1 MGLNEN
7 HLEPT
12 YDGGNNVMP
21 NQRCNRFLVAENAG
35 MVFQFRHDTEESGIS
50 LFYKNCRMKELDN
63 YFGDVRSIVIDME
76 NSLIRQLHDKVLEHK
91 RALNIVGDLLAE
103 TDVLMAFASL
113 SQSHR
118 CVKPKLTNE
127 NCFIVEKGRHILQ
140 ETVLTSV
147 NDFVPNDTILYPEK
161 RHAVMIVTGPNS
173 SGKSVYLKQVGL
185 IAVLAHIGCYVPCG
199 NCKLGP
205 IDRIFTRI
213 STVESS
219 MVGQSAF
226 TIDTQQMSN
235 MLKSCTK
242 KSLLLIDE
250 FGKGTSSKDGPALL
264 ASVVCHIDTM
274 LTKCI
279 LTTHFWEIFQLKL
292 LNTCLNVKTFSMKLK
307 IVSKPVVVNG
317 EVRGAVEDS
326 TTVRKKQEVADN
338 DVDYILDDFVPLF
351 QLELKDDLGKFY

>member
-1 MGLNEN
+1 
-7 HLEPT
+7 
-12 YDGGNNVMP
+12 
-21 NQRCNRFLVAENAG
+21 
-35 MVFQFRHDTEESGIS
+35 
-50 LFYKNCRMKELDN
+50 
-63 YFGDVRSIVIDME
+63 
-76 NSLIRQLHDKVLEHK
+76 
-91 RALNIVGDLLAE
+91 
-103 TDVLMAFASL
+103 
-113 SQSHR
+113 
-118 CVKPKLTNE
+118 
-127 NCFIVEKGRHILQ
+127 
-140 ETVLTSV
+140 
-147 NDFVPNDTILYPEK
+147 
-161 RHAVMIVTGPNS
+161 MIVTGPNS

-264 ASVVCHIDTM
+264 ASVVGHIDTM
-274 LTKCI
+274 LTKCV

-326 TTVRKKQEVADN
+326 TTIRKKQEVADN
-338 DVDYILDDFVPLF
+338 NVDYILDDFVPLF
-351 QLELKDDLGKFY
+351 QLELKDDLGKFYLKCIISLFLSLKL